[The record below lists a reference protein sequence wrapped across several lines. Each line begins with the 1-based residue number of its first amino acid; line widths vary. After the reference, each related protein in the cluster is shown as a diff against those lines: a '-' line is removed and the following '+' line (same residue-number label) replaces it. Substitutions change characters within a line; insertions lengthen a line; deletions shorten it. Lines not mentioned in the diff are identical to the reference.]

1 MALNNSEWEI
11 LNLSFIPISTES
23 ALSAC
28 NAIDLSDSVQLALT
42 ISNEYNVS
50 NESATRVNLYTSYNN
65 ATWDTDPYATFDND
79 FTASSTIQTT
89 VPICPD
95 PRYMKVR
102 IHNQNTTG
110 NISSV
115 SVYCSQKYID

>member
-11 LNLSFIPISTES
+11 LNISFIPISTEC

-28 NAIDLSDSVQLALT
+28 TRMDLSDTVQLSLT
-42 ISNEYNVS
+42 VSNEYNASNVS
-50 NESATRVNLYTSYNN
+50 AARVRIYTSHNN
-65 ATWDTDPYATFDND
+65 ATWDTDAYATFDNA
-79 FTASSTIQTT
+79 FTASTTKQTT
-89 VPICPD
+89 VPVCPD

-102 IHNQNTTG
+102 VYNQNTTG

-115 SVYCSQKYID
+115 VVTACQKYIS

>member
-1 MALNNSEWEI
+1 MTLNSSEWEI

-28 NAIDLSDSVQLALT
+28 TAIDLGATVQLAFT

-50 NESATRVNLYTSYNN
+50 NVSAARVKLYTSYNN
-65 ATWDTDPYATFDND
+65 ATWDTDSYATFDND
-79 FTASSTIQTT
+79 FTVGSTIRTT
-89 VPICPD
+89 VPVCPD

-115 SVYCSQKYID
+115 VVYATQKYIS

>member
-1 MALNNSEWEI
+1 MTLNNSEWEI

-28 NAIDLSDSVQLALT
+28 TAIDLADTVQLAFT

-50 NESATRVNLYTSYNN
+50 NVSAARIKLYTSYNN

-79 FTASSTIQTT
+79 FVASATKQTT
-89 VPICPD
+89 VPVCPD

-102 IHNQNTTG
+102 VENQNTTG

-115 SVYCSQKYID
+115 IVYCTQKYIG